1 MTQRQL
7 DWRSV
12 RAIDHRKME
21 IALGHAS
28 ELYGTY
34 VEQVARW
41 IRQRAEEERDG
52 R

>member
-1 MTQRQL
+1 MTQR
-7 DWRSV
+7 
-12 RAIDHRKME
+12 
-21 IALGHAS
+21 
-28 ELYGTY
+28 ELFGNY